1 LLARAIVTQEK
12 EPAANLS
19 LEEAIFLEN
28 RGVTLRFWSND
39 ESVIIGRAQLARYE
53 TDLAYCRENGIAVVR
68 RFTAGGAVYNGPG
81 NINWSVFLARE
92 AEARGLGYVKD
103 PSEIFRR
110 FSRPL
115 LGALREMG
123 VDAELEP
130 PNRIVT
136 PEGKISGMAAYVSK
150 DGLLC
155 HGTLLLD
162 ADLERV
168 RRVTS
173 PSKEPLERRYTRS
186 RDMCTVNTGL
196 DAGSLTRAFIRAFE
210 EEAGLRLAEAQPS
223 DAEGAAAGRLLEKYT
238 DPAWNLGDPFEARP
252 GGSGTIGR

>member
-1 LLARAIVTQEK
+1 MLARAIVTE
-12 EPAANLS
+12 ETDPAANLS

-28 RGVTLRFWSND
+28 RGVTLRFWSNE
-39 ESVIIGRAQLARYE
+39 ESVIIGRAQLAKYE
-53 TDLAYCRENGIAVVR
+53 TDLAFCKENGIAVVR
-68 RFTAGGAVYNGPG
+68 RFTAGGAVYNGRG
-81 NINWSVFLARE
+81 NINWSIFLARE

-115 LGALREMG
+115 LVALRELG

-136 PEGKISGMAAYVSK
+136 PEGKVSGMAAYVSK

-173 PSKEPLERRYTRS
+173 PSREQLERRYTRS
-186 RDMCTVNTGL
+186 RDTRTVNTGL
-196 DAGSLTRAFIRAFE
+196 EVGSLVRTFIRVFE
-210 EEAGLRLAEAQPS
+210 EEAGLELAEARPS
-223 DAEGAAAGRLLEKYT
+223 EAEGETAGRLLSKYT
-238 DPAWNLGDPFEARP
+238 DPTWNLGDPFEARP
-252 GGSGTIGR
+252 GGSGSLGR